1 MHVLYVLLLSPLLR
15 YDNKALRNSW
25 WHGPV
30 TPAVECRVAIRHK
43 RQHPPRCQWETAN
56 DRRVQRENLQ
66 GIFPDNCFQRAVE
79 QLAVHG
85 ENFRLLRHVET
96 NVNDQGGYLMGV
108 RIEARTLYCTTKGFE
123 VYLRWTFARDSD
135 PESSMS
141 SASDEATDID

>member
-1 MHVLYVLLLSPLLR
+1 MCSTSFCYRRCCATTTRLCGTAGGTAPSRRRWNAAWPYATNVNTLLAA
-15 YDNKALRNSW
+15 N
-25 WHGPV
+25 G
-30 TPAVECRVAIRHK
+30 K
-43 RQHPPRCQWETAN
+43 RQTAGACT
-56 DRRVQRENLQ
+56 RENLQ

-85 ENFRLLRHVET
+85 ANFRLLRHVET

-108 RIEARTLYCTTKGFE
+108 RIDARTLYCTTKGFE